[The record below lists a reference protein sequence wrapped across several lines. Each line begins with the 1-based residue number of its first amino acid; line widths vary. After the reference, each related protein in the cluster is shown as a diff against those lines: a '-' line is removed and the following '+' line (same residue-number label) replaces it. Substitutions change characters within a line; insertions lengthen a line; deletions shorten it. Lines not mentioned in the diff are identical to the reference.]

1 MSNSIPRIIH
11 YCWFGS
17 EKKPKSVQK
26 FINSWKKR
34 LPGYTF
40 MEWNER
46 NCDLESDID
55 YVREAYQCK
64 KYAFVSDYIRI
75 KKMVEYG
82 GLYLDTDVGIVRS
95 FEKLLDKHELVIGF
109 EAVGSLST
117 AFIAAVPHHFLLQE
131 FLDQYSER
139 HFLKEDGSIDMTT
152 INQSITPLFE
162 KYGLKS
168 DEDRYQKLR
177 GNMGIYP
184 SDCFCAF
191 NLDDW
196 HPQPTKRTYVI
207 HYMASSWQPK
217 KQMIKFYIMKAA
229 QRLLGVQNYKKLKAF
244 VKKPRQS

>member
-1 MSNSIPRIIH
+1 MSQRLSLSS
-11 YCWFGS
+11 YYGLS
-17 EKKPKSVQK
+17 AKP
-26 FINSWKKR
+26 INAVR
-34 LPGYTF
+34 LPFFEIGA
-40 MEWNER
+40 R
-46 NCDLESDID
+46 
-55 YVREAYQCK
+55 
-64 KYAFVSDYIRI
+64 AFRI
-75 KKMVEYG
+75 ANR
-82 GLYLDTDVGIVRS
+82 DVGDPFHLPFDPGFFKKS
-95 FEKLLDKHELVIGF
+95 F
-109 EAVGSLST
+109 
-117 AFIAAVPHHFLLQE
+117 PFL
-131 FLDQYSER
+131 
-139 HFLKEDGSIDMTT
+139 G
-152 INQSITPLFE
+152 FE